1 MGLSAATRAFIV
13 ATEHLD
19 PRSIDLD
26 LCASTDVAALLIES
40 QREAVHTLSEC
51 IAPLAAAI
59 DAAVARLRA
68 TDGRLIYAGAGT
80 SGRLAVQDG
89 VELWPTYSWPMD
101 RLGFVLAGGLEAM
114 VGSVEGA
121 EDDTP
126 AAQTAM
132 AALEP
137 GGDDVVIGVA
147 ASGSTPFTVEAV
159 RWARAAGAL
168 AIGLSSNDTSPLLQG
183 VDHPIC
189 LRSGPEMVAGSTRLA
204 AGTLQKIALNTLSTG
219 IMVRLGRVYGGR
231 MVSMRSSNQKL
242 RRRAAAM
249 VAGLCGVT
257 AEEGLQVVERAE
269 GDVRLASLLA
279 LGAGEAAARD
289 ALRATD
295 GNLREALAS
304 LRRDGLLVRDF
315 RV

>member
-1 MGLSAATRAFIV
+1 MGHSTVTRASIV
-13 ATEHLD
+13 TTEHLD

-26 LCASTDVAALLIES
+26 LRASTDVAALLINS
-40 QREAVHTLSEC
+40 QRQAVDTLTEC
-51 IAPLAAAI
+51 IAPLADAI
-59 DAAVARLRA
+59 DAAVGRLRA
-68 TDGRLIYAGAGT
+68 SDGRLIYAGAGT

-89 VELWPTYSWPMD
+89 VELFPTYSWPME

-114 VGSVEGA
+114 VGSIEGA
-121 EDDTP
+121 EDDAS
-126 AAQTAM
+126 AAQAAM
-132 AALEP
+132 HALQPDE
-137 GGDDVVIGVA
+137 DDVVIGVA

-159 RWARAAGAL
+159 RFARASGAL
-168 AIGLSSNDTSPLLQG
+168 AIGLSSNHTALLLQA

-189 LRSGPEMVAGSTRLA
+189 LRSGPEIVAGSTRLA

-219 IMVRLGRVYGGR
+219 IMVRLGRVYGGW

-257 AEEGLQVVERAE
+257 AEMALQAVEHAE

-279 LGAGEAAARD
+279 LGAGAPAARD
-289 ALRATD
+289 ALHATD
-295 GNLREALAS
+295 GNLREALAR
-304 LRRDGLLVRDF
+304 LQRDGLLARDF